1 MNFIT
6 TVLLTIAFSWSI
18 NDYIIINTIQFK
30 VVKKGNSDRKY
41 IWLHGDEQ
49 TAKMALVYHINRY
62 GGNAFFIMNDL
73 RDDAFY

>member
-18 NDYIIINTIQFK
+18 NDYIIIDTIQFK

-49 TAKMALVYHINRY
+49 TAKMILIDMVELP
-62 GGNAFFIMNDL
+62 FSS
-73 RDDAFY
+73 